1 MSNIEGKKLEEDIKK
16 IHGTINSKCPICG
29 KLLNLNENNI
39 FKSNDVG
46 FHASCTESKDKEYI
60 EDLIDEVL
68 DNIYGVKAELI
79 MSGERDTVLT
89 RYNYG
94 DEIIYRVEFWNESKT
109 GFAFAT
115 EFDNFEDA
123 YNKFKSMQHKED

>member
-1 MSNIEGKKLEEDIKK
+1 MSNIEDKKLEEDIKR
-16 IHGTINSKCPICG
+16 ICGTINSKCPVCNN
-29 KLLNLNENNI
+29 LLNTNTKT

-46 FHASCTESKDKEYI
+46 FHIDCVKDKDKEYI